1 MRTAAAVIILLISS
15 LLAAAADDLATATET
30 FNAHVEQYLY
40 CNIADDTIT
49 LVPVPGMSPAMWSGS
64 AAFQAR
70 ANVPFQITHGWQ
82 DWDLGATGYSGATG
96 LTTGTTFGSAGYIAP
111 ADRDKTGFIFV
122 NVTAAGSAPPY
133 PIALGTRNDTAA
145 VRKLENDGETTPVGT
160 VQLTLSVLF

>member
-1 MRTAAAVIILLISS
+1 MCTAAAIIILLISG
-15 LLAAAADDLATATET
+15 LLPAAADDLATATET

-96 LTTGTTFGSAGYIAP
+96 LSTGTTFGSAGFIAA
-111 ADRDKTGFIFV
+111 ADRDKAGYIFV
-122 NVTAAGSAPPY
+122 NVTASGSAPPH
-133 PIALGTRNDTAA
+133 PVSAGDANDLAA
-145 VRKLENDGETTPVGT
+145 VRKLEGESYTPVGT